1 MKTVSP
7 QIVKHF
13 YEKWYQLQN
22 MAVIAVGDFP
32 DTQSVV
38 DLIKTHFG
46 YKASPPDLPPLPYY
60 PVPLHEETRFS
71 CFVEPEADGSAV
83 MISCKMPA
91 DELKTVKDYRDL
103 LAESMF
109 FPALNKRYFKISCKK
124 DPPYFSCYGE
134 VHCLVHPVSAYIMT
148 SSCKEK
154 GTLEALESMLTEG
167 TTAWR
172 ADGVNKLKQLL
183 FHFLHNESVIDIE
196 YEAQLHKTLLP
207 HISTYEVSKF
217 SERFSTSSSCVIK
230 TIEPQATATLD
241 DLKALVLKINTLEQD
256 KSLPPWDDENIPEEI
271 VSVKPNPGWTV
282 QQIEHQNIGAFELVL
297 SNGMRVCYKCTDFLD
312 DQFSA
317 PYSRKVYLYKDWG
330 SGKGFP
336 SNQRSPLTSL
346 NRSELKFQIS
356 SSVNCSSSSSSF
368 TRIPRHHLQASIKT
382 LAIANM
388 EARVWV
394 PETTTIC

>member
-1 MKTVSP
+1 MEECREDRNADGRIEDAHWVLMMEGSKGCRMLFGNGFEISSYYPSIRRLPIRVEKVIKTVSP

-32 DTQSVV
+32 DIQSVV

-109 FPALNKRYFKISCKK
+109 FPALNQRYFKISCKK

-167 TTAWR
+167 TTAW
-172 ADGVNKLKQLL
+172 
-183 FHFLHNESVIDIE
+183 
-196 YEAQLHKTLLP
+196 
-207 HISTYEVSKF
+207 
-217 SERFSTSSSCVIK
+217 
-230 TIEPQATATLD
+230 
-241 DLKALVLKINTLEQD
+241 VL
-256 KSLPPWDDENIPEEI
+256 
-271 VSVKPNPGWTV
+271 
-282 QQIEHQNIGAFELVL
+282 
-297 SNGMRVCYKCTDFLD
+297 
-312 DQFSA
+312 
-317 PYSRKVYLYKDWG
+317 
-330 SGKGFP
+330 
-336 SNQRSPLTSL
+336 
-346 NRSELKFQIS
+346 
-356 SSVNCSSSSSSF
+356 
-368 TRIPRHHLQASIKT
+368 
-382 LAIANM
+382 
-388 EARVWV
+388 
-394 PETTTIC
+394 